1 MTSKAL
7 RIPAALV
14 AFALLLGTGN
24 TLLAQQRGAKK
35 PQPHLVEV
43 ITAEHTP
50 IGFETV
56 RTGTLKA
63 RRSVSIFNQE
73 EGRIDRIDVREGD
86 RVKKGQIIVALDHK
100 LRSAEL
106 AKASATRKQAEVDLK
121 RIRELIKRNAGTRE
135 RLDKAETMLAIAIAD
150 ESLIRTRLEY
160 ARIRAPFGGIVTER
174 KVEPGDIAPRNSHLL
189 TIIDPASL
197 MTVVSISEL
206 VIPRLKT
213 SDAAEVKID
222 ALGGTSWPA
231 RIGRIHPTIDPRTR
245 QGTVE
250 VELVPVPEGAIAGQL
265 CRVQLRAP
273 KIDKLVIPFAALRR
287 DRKGEYAFVVV
298 DDIAIQKRVRSG
310 LRLGNQVE
318 ILEGLSAG
326 DAIVVRGFLDLRPDK
341 KVTIVDKRPMK
352 KDRKDTS
359 DEQGS

>member
-1 MTSKAL
+1 MTPKAF
-7 RIPAALV
+7 RIPATLI
-14 AFALLLGTGN
+14 AFMLLLAAGDVS
-24 TLLAQQRGAKK
+24 LAQDRGAKK
-35 PQPHLVEV
+35 PRPHLVEV
-43 ITAEHTP
+43 IIAELTP

-63 RRSVSIFNQE
+63 RRTVRIFNQE
-73 EGRIDRIDVREGD
+73 EGRINRMDVREGD
-86 RVKKGQIIVALDHK
+86 RVKKGQVIVALDHK
-100 LRSAEL
+100 LISAEL
-106 AKASATRKQAEVDLK
+106 AKATATRKQAEVDLK

-135 RLDKAETMLAIAIAD
+135 RRDKAETVLAIAIAD

-160 ARIRAPFGGIVTER
+160 AQIRAPFGGIVTER

-206 VIPRLKT
+206 VIPRLKAG
-213 SDAAEVKID
+213 DAAEVKID
-222 ALGGTSWPA
+222 ALGDTSWPA

-250 VELVPVPEGAIAGQL
+250 VELAPVPQGAIAGQL

-287 DRKGEYAFVVV
+287 DRDGEYAFVIIDAV
-298 DDIAIQKRVRSG
+298 ATLKRVRSG
-310 LRLGNQVE
+310 LRLGKQVE

-326 DAIVVRGFLDLRPDK
+326 DAIVVRGFLDLRAGK
-341 KVTIVDKRPMK
+341 KVAIVDKHPVNR
-352 KDRKDTS
+352 DRKDTS
-359 DEQGS
+359 HEQRN

>member
-1 MTSKAL
+1 MTPKAL
-7 RIPAALV
+7 RIPAVLF
-14 AFALLLGTGN
+14 AFALLFAMGN
-24 TLLAQQRGAKK
+24 DSRAQNSGAKK
-35 PQPHLVEV
+35 PRPHLVEV
-43 ITAEHTP
+43 IIAKLTP
-50 IGFETV
+50 VGFETV

-63 RRSVSIFNQE
+63 RRTVSIFNQE
-73 EGRIDRIDVREGD
+73 EGRIDRMDVREGD
-86 RVKKGQIIVALDHK
+86 RVKAGQIIVALDHK

-106 AKASATRKQAEVDLK
+106 AKATAIRKQADVDLK
-121 RIRELIKRNAGTRE
+121 RIRELIKRNAGTQE
-135 RLDKAETMLAIAIAD
+135 RLDNAQTELAVAVAD

-160 ARIRAPFGGIVTER
+160 AQIRAPFDGIVTER
-174 KVEPGDIAPRNSHLL
+174 RVEPGDIAPRNSHLL

-213 SDAAEVKID
+213 GDPAEVKID

-250 VELVPVPEGAIAGQL
+250 VELAPVPKGAIAGQL

-287 DRKGEYAFVVV
+287 DREGEYAFIVM
-298 DDIAIQKRVRSG
+298 DDTATLKRVRSG

-318 ILEGLSAG
+318 ILEGLSPG
-326 DAIVVRGFLDLRPDK
+326 DAIVVRGFLDLRAGK
-341 KVTIVDKRPMK
+341 KVTIVDKHPVN
-352 KDRKDTS
+352 KDRTDTS
-359 DEQGS
+359 HEQRS